1 MSHRLV
7 FVLLL
12 FSFFTSVLIA
22 QEMQGDELKSMQK
35 SAILST
41 SPANN
46 GFSMELPRKVVQ
58 HWQDLK
64 FGMFI
69 HWGLYSI
76 LGRGEW
82 AMFNEKIDAETYA
95 KLANQFNPNGFD
107 ADKWATIAKNAGMR
121 YMVLTAR
128 HHEGFALW
136 NSPSSYGNFTTFA
149 TASKRDFVAEYTK
162 ACRKAGLQVGLYY
175 SPMDWRFP
183 GYFQPKELPE
193 NAALMK
199 KQAYGQV
206 EELMRNY
213 GKVDI
218 LWYDGGWL
226 AHKGSDADAAWFWEP
241 QKLNALVRKLQPTVL
256 INPRSGMDGNFI
268 CNEGGSA
275 VKGPILNNPWE
286 KCLTLNKN
294 SWGFNFKVNNMTP
307 AEIVTMLVNTVDR
320 GGNLLLNVGPDANG
334 VIPPEQVDILEKVGR
349 WMSVYGESIY
359 GTVAGPFEPVDNQYG
374 SVHKG
379 NQIFVHLL
387 RNEGKL
393 ILPPTHFKM
402 VSCKLMNGKD
412 LKFTQS
418 TESILINTDGIQSD
432 ESVITLVLKMNQQIR

>member
-241 QKLNALVRKLQPTVL
+241 QKLNALVRKLQPTVAK
-256 INPRSGMDGNFI
+256 
-268 CNEGGSA
+268 E
-275 VKGPILNNPWE
+275 
-286 KCLTLNKN
+286 
-294 SWGFNFKVNNMTP
+294 
-307 AEIVTMLVNTVDR
+307 
-320 GGNLLLNVGPDANG
+320 
-334 VIPPEQVDILEKVGR
+334 
-349 WMSVYGESIY
+349 
-359 GTVAGPFEPVDNQYG
+359 
-374 SVHKG
+374 
-379 NQIFVHLL
+379 
-387 RNEGKL
+387 
-393 ILPPTHFKM
+393 
-402 VSCKLMNGKD
+402 
-412 LKFTQS
+412 
-418 TESILINTDGIQSD
+418 
-432 ESVITLVLKMNQQIR
+432 